1 MDENRIYKTNNYGLF
16 RLKFG
21 NRPIDI
27 GHVNKLRRSMSRE
40 FIKTPITVNK
50 KMEICDGQHRFT
62 AIKALGLPIF
72 YRVASESLDTIRTMN
87 QNNKNWSFDDYLAS
101 YVALESRQD
110 GNIGPY
116 TQFNVFK
123 KQTKLSNAVCL
134 AMLKDSKS
142 HAATTDFKDGK
153 FEIPPGQFAVASKQA
168 KMIAEIGQYYE
179 GYKKQKFIMAM
190 LSLFKDEQFTF
201 KKFIKKLALNRN
213 KLYHCVNSLD
223 YIDTIERLYNWGNK
237 TKVKFRRFHA

>member
-1 MDENRIYKTNNYGLF
+1 MDENRIYKTTNYGLF

-101 YVALESRQD
+101 YVALESRKD

-123 KQTKLSNAVCL
+123 KQTRLSNAVCL
-134 AMLKDSKS
+134 AMLTDNKS
-142 HAATTDFKDGK
+142 QNTTADFKNGK
-153 FEIPPGQFAVASKQA
+153 FDIPSGQFAVAKNHA
-168 KMIAEIGQYYE
+168 KMIPEIGQYFE
-179 GYKKQKFIMAM
+179 GYK
-190 LSLFKDEQFTF
+190 
-201 KKFIKKLALNRN
+201 
-213 KLYHCVNSLD
+213 
-223 YIDTIERLYNWGNK
+223 
-237 TKVKFRRFHA
+237 